1 MILIPDGQV
10 SLGSWA
16 SGSCN
21 GGGGSAVVELTVSV
35 GAGAGVCLAVES
47 KPATIIIAATQP
59 IVYVPVTV
67 THSQNG
73 PMWPAG
79 LLISMDLTLM
89 PLPLKALCSALLY
102 DGACVVPVARAEW
115 CPVTCCCGRRR
126 SVLLLQGL
134 VQVRLWCASL
144 QLCQSRR
151 HCCR

>member
-89 PLPLKALCSALLY
+89 PLPLKASPRSLALRSCTTAL
-102 DGACVVPVARAEW
+102 VW
-115 CPVTCCCGRRR
+115 CPSQGRSGAPSLAVAGAAGRR
-126 SVLLLQGL
+126 
-134 VQVRLWCASL
+134 
-144 QLCQSRR
+144 
-151 HCCR
+151 